1 MMDKNTV
8 IVKLSEQR
16 DSLASMGV
24 VSLGL
29 FGSLAR
35 VQSNEHSDVDLVV
48 ELMKGKS
55 NFLNIMRI
63 KDFIESKLGQEID
76 LSVASAIH
84 PIVKNNMRNDVIMI

>member
-1 MMDKNTV
+1 MDKNTV
-8 IVKLSEQR
+8 IDKLSEQR

>member
-8 IVKLSEQR
+8 IDKLSEQR